1 MRLLDA
7 GCEVAMLKQIFAGIV
22 VAAALAVAAC
32 SDSETR
38 LTATGPSG
46 LQSKDN
52 PFDGAPFVGINP
64 SALTSELI
72 DNFVAC
78 PAVQPFLVRA
88 NLLIRANGDDDIFI
102 SSVRMQFTD
111 TSGIV
116 APEVTLTA
124 PVLTRPFG
132 TALVE
137 ARSDRTFPLDFRFG
151 CGVGRHGTIVIVTN
165 TRNRN
170 GRDFRNETRATVR

>member
-1 MRLLDA
+1 M
-7 GCEVAMLKQIFAGIV
+7 CKQIFAVIV
-22 VAAALAVAAC
+22 VAAALAAAAC
-32 SDSETR
+32 SDSDAR
-38 LTATGPSG
+38 LTTTGPAALRTNDS
-46 LQSKDN
+46 
-52 PFDGAPFVGINP
+52 PFDRAPFVGINP
-64 SALTSELI
+64 STLTSELI

-124 PVLTRPFG
+124 PVLTKPFG

-151 CGVGRHGTIVIVTN
+151 CGVGRRGTLVVITH
-165 TRNRN
+165 TRDRN
-170 GRDFRNETRATVR
+170 GREFTDEKRAMVR